1 MTPISTTATARD
13 RHRTEAAGW
22 AWGLAGV
29 LAFSLTLPLTRV
41 AVRELDPW
49 LIGLGRALVA
59 ALPAAAY
66 LWFARAPRPSAAQWR
81 TLAVVGLGVILG
93 FPVATSIGLQTV
105 PAAHG
110 AVVVG
115 LLPLASALFATWL
128 GGERPSARFWLWAV
142 AGSLV
147 VLVFA
152 WRHGDGALARGDL
165 WLLLAVALGG
175 LGYAEGGRL
184 ARSLGGPAVICWALV
199 LAAPVLALPVAWLA
213 GRQAWP
219 VSGATWGAFAYLA
232 LVSQWL
238 GFFAWYRGLALGG
251 VARVGQAQLLQVFLT
266 IAAAAAVFGEAVASS
281 TWVYAALVAVAVA
294 LGRRAGVASPSA
306 ALAPGAAPSPHDEP
320 RNPRP

>member
-1 MTPISTTATARD
+1 VPAPPDAIPTRT
-13 RHRTEAAGW
+13 TEAAGW
-22 AWGLAGV
+22 AWGVAGV
-29 LAFSLTLPLTRV
+29 LAFSLTLPLTRL

-59 ALPAAAY
+59 ALPAAVY
-66 LWFARAPRPSAAQWR
+66 LWVTRAPRPSAAQWR

-115 LLPLASALFATWL
+115 VLPLTSALFATWL
-128 GGERPSARFWLWAV
+128 GGERPSLRFWIWAL
-142 AGSLV
+142 AGSAV

-152 WRHGDGALARGDL
+152 WRHGGGALARGDL

-175 LGYAEGGRL
+175 LGYADGGRL
-184 ARSLGGPAVICWALV
+184 ARGLGGPAVICWALV
-199 LAAPVLALPVAWLA
+199 LATPVLVLPVAWLA
-213 GRQAWP
+213 SRQAWP

-266 IAAAAAVFGEAVASS
+266 LAFAATLFGESVAPS
-281 TWVYAALVAVAVA
+281 TWIYAALVMLAVA
-294 LGRRAGVASPSA
+294 LGRRASVA
-306 ALAPGAAPSPHDEP
+306 AAPAPAASADALPSRSP
-320 RNPRP
+320 RNTRP

>member
-13 RHRTEAAGW
+13 RHRAEAAGW

-147 VLVFA
+147 VLIFA

-266 IAAAAAVFGEAVASS
+266 IAAAAAVFGEAVAPS
-281 TWVYAALVAVAVA
+281 TWVYAALVVAAVA
-294 LGRRAGVASPSA
+294 LGRRAGVASPPA
-306 ALAPGAAPSPHDEP
+306 ALAPGAAHSTHDEAP
-320 RNPRP
+320 NPRP

>member
-13 RHRTEAAGW
+13 RHRAEAAGW

-66 LWFARAPRPSAAQWR
+66 LWFTRAPRPSAAQWR

-142 AGSLV
+142 AGSAV

-165 WLLLAVALGG
+165 WLLFAVALGG

-266 IAAAAAVFGEAVASS
+266 IAAAAAVFGEAVAPS

-306 ALAPGAAPSPHDEP
+306 AATPGAASSPHDEP
-320 RNPRP
+320 RNPKP

>member
-1 MTPISTTATARD
+1 MVAPPSPSNVAPAQ
-13 RHRTEAAGW
+13 HAEAAGW
-22 AWGLAGV
+22 VWGLLGV
-29 LAFSLTLPLTRV
+29 AAFSLTLPLTRL

-66 LWFARAPRPSAAQWR
+66 LWFTRAPRPSAEQWR
-81 TLAVVGLGVILG
+81 ILAVVAVGVILG

-110 AVVVG
+110 AIVVG

-128 GGERPSARFWLWAV
+128 GGERPSARFWLWAL
-142 AGSLV
+142 AGSAV
-147 VLVFA
+147 VLAFA
-152 WRHGDGALARGDL
+152 WRHGGGALARGDL

-199 LAAPVLALPVAWLA
+199 LAAPLLALPVAWLA
-213 GRQAWP
+213 WHQTWP

-266 IAAAAAVFGEAVASS
+266 IAAAASLFGEAVAAS
-281 TWVYAALVAVAVA
+281 TWIYAALVVLAVA
-294 LGRRAGVASPSA
+294 LGRRASVAAVPSGH
-306 ALAPGAAPSPHDEP
+306 APGVTPSTPARPTTP
-320 RNPRP
+320 RS

>member
-1 MTPISTTATARD
+1 MPAAPSPPDADAARQA
-13 RHRTEAAGW
+13 ESAGW
-22 AWGLAGV
+22 IWGLLGV
-29 LAFSLTLPLTRV
+29 AAFSLTLPMTRV

-66 LWFARAPRPSAAQWR
+66 LWFTRAPRPSSKQWR
-81 TLAVVGLGVILG
+81 VLAVVALGVILG
-93 FPVATSIGLQTV
+93 FPVATSIGLKTV

-115 LLPLASALFATWL
+115 LLPLATALFATRL
-128 GGERPSARFWLWAV
+128 GGERPSARFWFWALS
-142 AGSLV
+142 GSVV
-147 VLVFA
+147 VLAFA
-152 WRHGDGALARGDL
+152 WTHGGGRLATGDL

-199 LAAPVLALPVAWLA
+199 LAAPLLALPVAWLVW
-213 GRQAWP
+213 QQTWP
-219 VSGATWGAFAYLA
+219 VSGTTWGAFAYLA

-251 VARVGQAQLLQVFLT
+251 IARVGQAQLLQVFLT
-266 IAAAAAVFGEAVASS
+266 IAAAATVFGEVVAPS
-281 TWVYAALVAVAVA
+281 TWVYAALVVLAVA
-294 LGRRAGVASPSA
+294 LGRRAGVASAPTT
-306 ALAPGAAPSPHDEP
+306 LTPGAAPSSRGEP
-320 RNPRP
+320 RTPES

>member
-266 IAAAAAVFGEAVASS
+266 IAAAAAVFGEAVAPS

>member
-1 MTPISTTATARD
+1 
-13 RHRTEAAGW
+13 
-22 AWGLAGV
+22 
-29 LAFSLTLPLTRV
+29 V

-266 IAAAAAVFGEAVASS
+266 IAAAAAVFGEAVAPS

>member
-266 IAAAAAVFGEAVASS
+266 IAAAAAVFGEAVAPS
-281 TWVYAALVAVAVA
+281 TWVYAALVVAAVA

-306 ALAPGAAPSPHDEP
+306 AATPGAAPSPHDEP

>member
-147 VLVFA
+147 VLIFA

-266 IAAAAAVFGEAVASS
+266 IAAAAAVFGEAVAPS

>member
-1 MTPISTTATARD
+1 
-13 RHRTEAAGW
+13 
-22 AWGLAGV
+22 
-29 LAFSLTLPLTRV
+29 
-41 AVRELDPW
+41 
-49 LIGLGRALVA
+49 
-59 ALPAAAY
+59 
-66 LWFARAPRPSAAQWR
+66 
-81 TLAVVGLGVILG
+81 VVGLGVILG

-152 WRHGDGALARGDL
+152 WRHGGGALARGDL

-266 IAAAAAVFGEAVASS
+266 IAAAAAVFGEAVAPS

>member
-266 IAAAAAVFGEAVASS
+266 IAAAAAVFGEAVAPS

-306 ALAPGAAPSPHDEP
+306 ALAPGAAPSRHDEP